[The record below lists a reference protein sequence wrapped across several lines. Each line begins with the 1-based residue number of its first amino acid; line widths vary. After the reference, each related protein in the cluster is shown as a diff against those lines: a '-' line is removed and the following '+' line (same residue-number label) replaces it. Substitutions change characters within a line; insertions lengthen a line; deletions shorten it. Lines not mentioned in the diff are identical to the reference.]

1 MKKCVTV
8 FCEHMFTFL
17 LGKQLRV
24 ECQVIT
30 FVCLTLQENVKTFS
44 NMIVLFYSQHCMRVL
59 VIPYLSQHLVFIIH
73 LNIIYSGQCA
83 MTFPCYFNM
92 YLSDDKT
99 CHRRNTYLSMLF
111 VCLLAT
117 CKYVLVKI
125 QALCSLYLDYCCF
138 VAVAYIF
145 CN

>member
-1 MKKCVTV
+1 
-8 FCEHMFTFL
+8 
-17 LGKQLRV
+17 
-24 ECQVIT
+24 
-30 FVCLTLQENVKTFS
+30 
-44 NMIVLFYSQHCMRVL
+44 MIVLFYSQHCMRVL

-99 CHRRNTYLSMLF
+99 CHRRNTYLSMFF

-145 CN
+145 CNWFLCNLYVLRIFSPGLWQIYSFLNGALFWWAGTLQILLCYHSIN